1 MPVTLNANGNITASG
16 TISADVFVRSSKGG
30 VSGSGPGSWVQL
42 NDGNFNYPA
51 GEGGA
56 ITLGAGT
63 YIMSMSCWMNATS
76 SQVMAGNAI
85 INNTAG
91 EAADTPDNIIGKWP
105 NGVNNSNAWP
115 RAASTPIAINYNW
128 YGAGVMTAGS
138 NVCTTIT
145 VGSNTSFSF
154 YVLATGNSGYY
165 TYNITKI
172 A

>member
-1 MPVTLNANGNITASG
+1 MPVTLNANGTISASG
-16 TISADVFVRSSKGG
+16 TISAGVEEWSSNGG
-30 VSGSGPGSWVQL
+30 VGGSGPGTWVQL
-42 NDGNFNYPA
+42 SDGNFNYN
-51 GEGGA
+51 GA
-56 ITLGAGT
+56 ILLGTGT

-91 EAADTPDNIIGKWP
+91 NTAGNTADTSANIIDKWP
-105 NGVNNSNAWP
+105 GGVDNSNSWP
-115 RAASTPIAINYNW
+115 RAASTPVAINHNW
-128 YGAGVMTAGS
+128 YGAGPLTAGS

-145 VGSNTSFSF
+145 VSGNTTFSF
-154 YVLATGNSGYY
+154 YVLATGNGGYY

>member
-1 MPVTLNANGNITASG
+1 MSVTLNTNGDITASG
-16 TISADVFVRSSKGG
+16 TISADVQVWSSEGG
-30 VSGSGPGSWVQL
+30 TQGNKNKNGPGTWVQL
-42 NDGNFNYPA
+42 SDGNFNYD
-51 GEGGA
+51 GA
-56 ITLGAGT
+56 ILLGAGT

-91 EAADTPDNIIGKWP
+91 ESADTSANIIDKWP
-105 NGVNNSNAWP
+105 VGIDSDNAWP
-115 RAASTPIAINYNW
+115 RAASTPIAINHNW

-145 VGSNTSFSF
+145 VLGNTHFSF
-154 YVLATGNSGYY
+154 YVLATGNGGYY